1 MEKKPTI
8 LEEIAN
14 SKEGD
19 KAMETY
25 LIVDRPN
32 FTCKCPI
39 CGSINTRFGS
49 GFGFMLA
56 SMRRHV
62 PTCYGRELKKLNL
75 TVEGGMLVKYKKLVR
90 EKNWRN
96 NFPGDPN
103 RYGYKGTI
111 TKK

>member
-1 MEKKPTI
+1 MQKKPTI
-8 LEEIAN
+8 LEEISK

-19 KAMETY
+19 KAIETY

-39 CGSINTRFGS
+39 CGRINTKTGS
-49 GFGFMLA
+49 GFGFMLV
-56 SMRRHV
+56 SMKKHV
-62 PTCYGRELKKLNL
+62 PTCYGRELNKMGLM
-75 TVEGGMLVKYKKLVR
+75 VEMGILVKYKKLVR
-90 EKNWRN
+90 EKNWRCN
-96 NFPGDPN
+96 LLGDPN